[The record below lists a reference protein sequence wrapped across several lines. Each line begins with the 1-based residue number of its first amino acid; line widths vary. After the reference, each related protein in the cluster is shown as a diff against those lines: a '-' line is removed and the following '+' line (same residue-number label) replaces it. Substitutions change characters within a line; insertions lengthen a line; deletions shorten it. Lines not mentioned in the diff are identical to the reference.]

1 MQLSSPPFS
10 IAICSFLTTQM
21 DAAPSATSSESP
33 LSHKFQSVGS
43 LMNMNLKDYLKRVL
57 KRVVWSA
64 TFDSVFFLFA
74 FPCAEKESHKN
85 HAHHVLCL
93 FHTLWGKNY
102 DWQNFRFSPAEVS
115 TGNLRKHSPSFS
127 LTHTHTHTHSL
138 IHTNTSRLAML
149 SNVWNKKKNLWRLLN
164 HFEAIYIHSTLGDCL
179 GRHMCVVLSI

>member
-1 MQLSSPPFS
+1 MPLSPPPFY
-10 IAICSFLTTQM
+10 IVIYSFLTTQM

-43 LMNMNLKDYLKRVL
+43 LMKMNLKDYLERVL
-57 KRVVWSA
+57 KCVVWSA
-64 TFDSVFFLFA
+64 TFDLVFFFFLVCFPA
-74 FPCAEKESHKN
+74 FPVCWERARQKN

-115 TGNLRKHSPSFS
+115 TGSLRKHSPSLS
-127 LTHTHTHTHSL
+127 LTHTHTHSL

-149 SNVWNKKKNLWRLLN
+149 SNVWNKKKKKNSDVFWIILKLYTFTQLWL
-164 HFEAIYIHSTLGDCL
+164 I
-179 GRHMCVVLSI
+179 V